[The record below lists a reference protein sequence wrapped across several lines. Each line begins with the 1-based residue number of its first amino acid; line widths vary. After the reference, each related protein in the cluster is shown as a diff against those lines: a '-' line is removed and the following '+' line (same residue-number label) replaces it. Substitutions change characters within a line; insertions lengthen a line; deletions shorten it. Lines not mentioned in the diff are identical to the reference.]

1 MCSPD
6 RLCFYCYV
14 YILVEFIEWFEGE
27 YDNWAQASSNPTSFA
42 HIFLSHQRTGEF
54 SFHCEQRYSH
64 EKEPYRSKDIVIVP
78 KGDVILVQNPVND
91 LIFQK
96 MGKVYRGV
104 NKPGVMVKGAELVSR
119 VELGPNYYVVIDG
132 GIDKNGKQVWG
143 SENGPFI
150 FDKKDK

>member
-1 MCSPD
+1 M
-6 RLCFYCYV
+6 
-14 YILVEFIEWFEGE
+14 EFIEWFEGE

-42 HIFLSHQRTGEF
+42 HIFLTHQRTGEF

-96 MGKVYRGV
+96 MGNVYRGV

-132 GIDKNGKQVWG
+132 LSLIH
-143 SENGPFI
+143 I
-150 FDKKDK
+150 

>member
-1 MCSPD
+1 M
-6 RLCFYCYV
+6 
-14 YILVEFIEWFEGE
+14 EFIEWFEGE

-42 HIFLSHQRTGEF
+42 HIFLTHQRTGEF

-64 EKEPYRSKDIVIVP
+64 EDKPYRSKDIVIVP

-104 NKPGVMVKGAELVSR
+104 NKLGVMVKGAELVSR
-119 VELGPNYYVVIDG
+119 VELGPQLLRGY
-132 GIDKNGKQVWG
+132 
-143 SENGPFI
+143 
-150 FDKKDK
+150 

>member
-1 MCSPD
+1 MVD
-6 RLCFYCYV
+6 WLCLVNYFCN
-14 YILVEFIEWFEGE
+14 IVEFVDWFEGE

-42 HIFLSHQRTGEF
+42 HIYLTHQRTGEF

-64 EKEPYRSKDIVIVP
+64 EDEPYRSKDIVIVP
-78 KGDVILVQNPVND
+78 QDDIIIVKNPVND

-96 MGKVYRGV
+96 MGEVYRGV